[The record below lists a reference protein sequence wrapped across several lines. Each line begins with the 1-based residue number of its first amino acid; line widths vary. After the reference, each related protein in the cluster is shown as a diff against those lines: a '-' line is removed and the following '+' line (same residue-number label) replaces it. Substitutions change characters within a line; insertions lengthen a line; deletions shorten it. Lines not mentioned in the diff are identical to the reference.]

1 MFSND
6 LKLCGISTG
15 PHKEQKTC
23 IQLIYVDKL
32 LEEGEMMTLNI
43 NGKEMT
49 PEMMQQLKEKGLD
62 KNINVIGDKQGFKA
76 IHKHDHKLALQK

>member
-1 MFSND
+1 MFSSD

-15 PHKEQKTC
+15 THKEHQTC

-32 LEEGEMMTLNI
+32 LAEGEMMTLNI

-62 KNINVIGDKQGFKA
+62 KNINIIGDKQPFRS
-76 IHKHDHKLALQK
+76 QKTVKDVA